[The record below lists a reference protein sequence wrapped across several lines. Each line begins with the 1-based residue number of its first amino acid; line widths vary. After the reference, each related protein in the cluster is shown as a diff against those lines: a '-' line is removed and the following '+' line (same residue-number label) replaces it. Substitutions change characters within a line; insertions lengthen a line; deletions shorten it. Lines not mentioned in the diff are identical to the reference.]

1 MIFRPDVG
9 IAFVRAADWFPYAQ
23 LLHVFRGARFASDP
37 CRAALDRMF
46 AAGLDRALI
55 SPTAF
60 EDDGLIT
67 TARAIYPA
75 AGDLS
80 LQFFTR
86 TAAGTPLTLP
96 IPLADDDVIPAV
108 EMLRLGFRARSTEQ
122 FRAEY
127 ADLGDVFLDRITA
140 RDQPPRPRWAPARR
154 PGIYRREHAS
164 LIVRSETTTVLID
177 PLVRHMMMPSLWSM
191 PDADEP
197 VDGIL
202 ISHSHTDHWSPLALI
217 ERAIDPTIPIVVPQ
231 VPRRS
236 LLTLPDM
243 AHELRTLGLHAVAP
257 AWGETVQIG
266 DITIDVLPFYG
277 EQPTRDEP
285 LADPALR
292 SHGNCYRIQT
302 PQLSALILI
311 DAGTDPA
318 GSMVAVAEASRRRRG
333 PVDVTLACLRE
344 FASPFFGGLAMY
356 WAVLP
361 LGLLRDLFTRHE
373 AGRMPCTT
381 AGPSGIAAVCAAA
394 GARYFLPYA
403 HGYEAPFT
411 PIADTGWG
419 EGEPAEATLLAAL
432 TRELAA
438 LGAPTEPLAWDVGD
452 QIAVDAGGLVRQR
465 QALA

>member
-1 MIFRPDVG
+1 MIFRPEVG
-9 IAFVRAADWFPYAQ
+9 IAFVRAADWFPYVQ
-23 LLHVFRGARFASDP
+23 LLHEFRRARFASDP
-37 CRAALDRMF
+37 CRAALDRLF
-46 AAGLDRALI
+46 AAGLARELI

-60 EDDGLIT
+60 EDDGLIAS
-67 TARAIYPA
+67 ARAIYPV

-80 LQFFTR
+80 LQFHTH
-86 TAAGTPLTLP
+86 TAAGAPLTLP
-96 IPLADDDVIPAV
+96 IPLADDDIVPAV
-108 EMLRLGFRARSTEQ
+108 DMLRLGFRAPSADA

-127 ADLGDVFLDRITA
+127 ADLGDVFLDRITT
-140 RDQPPRPRWAPARR
+140 RDPAPRPRWAVPRR
-154 PGIYRREHAS
+154 PGIYRREHAT
-164 LIVRSETTTVLID
+164 LVIRSETTTLLVD
-177 PLVRHMMMPSLWSM
+177 PLVRHMSMPSLWAM
-191 PDADEP
+191 PDTREP

-217 ERAIDPTIPIVVPQ
+217 ERAVDPATPIVVPR

-243 AHELRTLGLHAVAP
+243 AHELRTLGLHALAP
-257 AWGETVQIG
+257 AWGETIQIG
-266 DITIDVLPFYG
+266 DITIDILPFYG

-292 SHGNCYRIQT
+292 SHGNCYRIET
-302 PQLSALILI
+302 PQLSALILT

-318 GSMVAVAEASRRRRG
+318 GSMVAVADASRRQRG

-361 LGLLRDLFTRHE
+361 LGLLRDLFARYE
-373 AGRMPCTT
+373 AGRLPSTT
-381 AGPSGIAAVCAAA
+381 AGPAGIAAVCAAA

-411 PIADTGWG
+411 PITDTGWG
-419 EGEPAEATLLAAL
+419 EGEPPEATLLAAL
-432 TRELAA
+432 ATELAS
-438 LGAPTEPLAWDVGD
+438 LGASTQPIAWDVGD
-452 QIAVDAGGLVRQR
+452 RISVGAVGLVCQR
-465 QALA
+465 QAFD